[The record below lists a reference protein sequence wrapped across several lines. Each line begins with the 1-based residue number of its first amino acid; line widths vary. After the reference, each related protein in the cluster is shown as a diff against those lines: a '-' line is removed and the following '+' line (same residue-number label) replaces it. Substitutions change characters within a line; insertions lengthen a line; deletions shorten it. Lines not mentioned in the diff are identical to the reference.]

1 MFRIQEV
8 HIEGKDDP
16 KWNMPYTPA
25 LKVEGGSLIFAAGVT
40 AAPVYHS
47 HPHRPEEFT
56 DIPEDAGLQ
65 ASMALDNLDGV
76 LSAAGAT
83 LEDIVQL
90 FRFIVDI
97 ARNQDAINAVLA
109 KRITRRVTS
118 TTVEVTRLATDP
130 KLLLELTTVAAVPG

>member
-1 MFRIQEV
+1 
-8 HIEGKDDP
+8 
-16 KWNMPYTPA
+16 
-25 LKVEGGSLIFAAGVT
+25 
-40 AAPVYHS
+40 
-47 HPHRPEEFT
+47 
-56 DIPEDAGLQ
+56 
-65 ASMALDNLDGV
+65 MALDNLDGV